1 MNYQYI
7 PNLWPSAIA
16 TAITIS
22 LMLYAWKNRKIRGA
36 LPFFFTMLLA
46 MIWIV
51 CQALS
56 LAATDLS
63 TKIMWANIYWL
74 AIMYAPV
81 TYLILTI
88 TFTGRER
95 WLTKKWFIIILL
107 IVPLVHNALV
117 WTNEWHS
124 LMRQNVCLNTSGPFP
139 VISAT
144 FGPLVW
150 GFTTYNLFITIIS
163 LTILAEALRHQ
174 AKFYREQILL
184 LFFGLLIPVLFNAMY
199 ITDRLPISYDP
210 TPSILGLSGLLIAWG
225 IFRYRLFDVIPVA
238 RSTVFEKMNTG
249 VIIFDLE
256 GRVVDMNP
264 ASMKMLNQG
273 AKMEIGLP
281 VEKLFSNYP
290 GLLNHFHKKS
300 TDIYE
305 LAITDNGVIQYYEV
319 SFTQLSD
326 LRNRPLGWLFMA
338 FDITKRKKAEDLV
351 RHMALHDNLTG
362 LPNRKYFNELFSREI
377 IRAERQNE
385 RLAVVFIDL
394 DGFKQI
400 NDTLGHQAGDQ
411 LIFEVGTR
419 LKGALRKSDIVSRYG
434 SDEFVLLL
442 PGIKK
447 DEEISILGKKLIR
460 IFDQPININNNIL
473 WVKGSIGISVYPKDG
488 DNIDTLLKKADAAM
502 YSAKK
507 YVNNYYY
514 IYSDASLKMGLEDSN
529 DNVVK
534 KFKKLLG

>member
-1 MNYQYI
+1 
-7 PNLWPSAIA
+7 
-16 TAITIS
+16 
-22 LMLYAWKNRKIRGA
+22 MLYAWKNRKIRGA

-150 GFTTYNLFITIIS
+150 GFTTYNLFITILS
-163 LTILAEALRHQ
+163 LAILAETLRHQ

-184 LFFGLLIPVLFNAMY
+184 LFFGLLIPVLFNVMY

-264 ASMKMLNQG
+264 ASMKMLNRG

-290 GLLNHFHKKS
+290 GLLNHIHKKS
-300 TDIYE
+300 MDIYE
-305 LAITDNGVIQYYEV
+305 LTITDNGVIQYYEV

-434 SDEFVLLL
+434 GDEFVLLL

-447 DEEISILGKKLIR
+447 DEEISILGKKLIQ

-507 YVNNYYY
+507 NVNNYYY
-514 IYSDASLKMGLEDSN
+514 IYSGPLKNEVGRQ
-529 DNVVK
+529 
-534 KFKKLLG
+534 